1 MARKVSSVFAVAVA
15 VALSTS
21 LYASVALAQS
31 ASPPTGRPAY
41 GVTAG
46 VNFANLG
53 GSDVDN
59 SDTRTGLVAGVYAS
73 WPIQNGFSFRPSV
86 LYSMEGAKAS
96 DAGADAT
103 LKLDYIRVPVM
114 FRYTW
119 PMAGTSRPFVAL
131 GPSFGYQVKCEV
143 TASFNGRSVTES
155 CDTSAA
161 GDSQRKKFDASGRA
175 EAGLDFAMSG
185 RALTIGGA
193 YSYGFTD
200 VATHADVKNRVFSIF
215 LAIGL

>member
-1 MARKVSSVFAVAVA
+1 MMLASST
-15 VALSTS
+15 LLCSTT
-21 LYASVALAQS
+21 AFAQS

-46 VNFANLG
+46 VNLANVG

-73 WPIQNGFSFRPSV
+73 WPMQNGFSFRPSV

-96 DAGADAT
+96 DLGIDAT
-103 LKLDYIRVPVM
+103 LRMDYVRVPVM

-119 PMAGTSRPFVAL
+119 PMAGKSRPFVAL
-131 GPSFGYQVKCEV
+131 GPSFGYQLKCDE
-143 TASFNGRSVTES
+143 TATFNGASVTES
-155 CDTSAA
+155 CDAA
-161 GDSQRKKFDASGRA
+161 AEGDSQRKKFDVSGRA
-175 EAGLDFAMSG
+175 EAGLDFDMSG
-185 RALTIGGA
+185 RTLSIGGA